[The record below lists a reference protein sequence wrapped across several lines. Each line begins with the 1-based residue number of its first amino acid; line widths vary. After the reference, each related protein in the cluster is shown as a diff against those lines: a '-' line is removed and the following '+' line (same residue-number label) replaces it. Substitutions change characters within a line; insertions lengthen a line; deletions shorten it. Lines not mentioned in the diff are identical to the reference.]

1 MHLIESYATH
11 CGLKIDKPY
20 ILEKFYPIEAD
31 KYITFHPFSKPSK
44 NYDYWQTVLDLLLP
58 ILEKE
63 EISIFQLGADE
74 EEPFGGCMNLCGG
87 TSVNQIAYVIK
98 NSELHLGC
106 DSFPTHLSAFYN
118 KKTVAVYPNSFLRNV
133 SPYWGSLENQTLI
146 HPATAKPSFQ
156 LQEDPKSINLIKPEQ
171 IVKEVCGHLN
181 LELDF
186 PYETIYMGEAF
197 HQKTVENI
205 PNQVVDP
212 KDLGVDTIYTRMDLD
227 FNEGMLDAQ
236 LQMYPC
242 SIVTDRPISAP
253 LINKYKSRIHEMVYI
268 ITDND
273 DPKFAKFLE
282 SQRISYS
289 LMTRLPKEE
298 ASKKK
303 INYMDLENA
312 AILKIK
318 EYPEEVENLKKD
330 IDNLYYISAR
340 LLLSRGKSYYN
351 EADISDLPEEDQP
364 VEHVSQIAK
373 AKDSPR
379 FWENLHKSLVL
390 KRVD

>member
-1 MHLIESYATH
+1 M
-11 CGLKIDKPY
+11 K
-20 ILEKFYPIEAD
+20 
-31 KYITFHPFSKPSK
+31 
-44 NYDYWQTVLDLLLP
+44 Q
-58 ILEKE
+58 
-63 EISIFQLGADE
+63 
-74 EEPFGGCMNLCGG
+74 
-87 TSVNQIAYVIK
+87 
-98 NSELHLGC
+98 
-106 DSFPTHLSAFYN
+106 
-118 KKTVAVYPNSFLRNV
+118 KKVRV
-133 SPYWGSLENQTLI
+133 
-146 HPATAKPSFQ
+146 
-156 LQEDPKSINLIKPEQ
+156 
-171 IVKEVCGHLN
+171 
-181 LELDF
+181 
-186 PYETIYMGEAF
+186 PYEAYGLPPSCAKQE
-197 HQKTVENI
+197 
-205 PNQVVDP
+205 VVDP

-298 ASKKK
+298 SSKKK

-351 EADISDLPEEDQP
+351 EADISDLPEEDRV
-364 VEHVSQIAK
+364 VEHVSQVAK
-373 AKDSPR
+373 VKDSPH
-379 FWENLHKSLVL
+379 FWENLHKSLIL
-390 KRVD
+390 KKID